1 MKLIYRI
8 LIIILII
15 FVIVIIASM
24 GRQDIDYRI
33 GKICFKENCFDIEIA
48 NDREERSKGLMF
60 RKNLCSNCGML
71 FVYEEEV
78 NNKFWMK
85 NTLIPLDIIWLNSD
99 LEVIYIANAVP
110 CVTEKCDL
118 YGPDIKKTKYVLEI
132 NSDKS
137 KELGLEIGN
146 KFILK
151 GQ

>member
-1 MKLIYRI
+1 ME
-8 LIIILII
+8 
-15 FVIVIIASM
+15 
-24 GRQDIDYRI
+24 RQDIDYGI
-33 GKICFKENCFDIEIA
+33 EKICFKKNCFDIEIA
-48 NDREERSKGLMF
+48 NDREERAKGLMF

-85 NTLIPLDIIWLNSD
+85 NTFIPLDIIWLNSD

-110 CVTEKCDL
+110 CVTEECDL
-118 YGPDIKKTKYVLEI
+118 YGPDIKKNKYVLEI